1 MKQTLSLTLFLP
13 VILLAAGAQ
22 AQAELRNQLQQCA
35 EVDNVL
41 ERLACYDELSTDN
54 AATPPPSA
62 PAASPPVVNRPQ
74 PAAPARAV
82 TESVP
87 APGSTQV
94 AESDEP
100 ATEED
105 DISSFGQAPE
115 QARVETLEDGEK
127 ALVDTITEIKRLDS
141 TRVLITLA
149 SGQVWRQ
156 TVGKRYLLREGDTV
170 RITASDWGNDYRLS
184 ADGKRGYIQV
194 NRAR

>member
-1 MKQTLSLTLFLP
+1 MKQTLSLTLFLH

-87 APGSTQV
+87 APESTQA

-100 ATEED
+100 VAED

-127 ALVDTITEIKRLDS
+127 ALVDTVTEIRRLDS

-194 NRAR
+194 SRTR

>member
-22 AQAELRNQLQQCA
+22 AQTELRNQLQQCA

-87 APGSTQV
+87 APESTQA

-100 ATEED
+100 VAED

>member
-1 MKQTLSLTLFLP
+1 MKQTLSLTLFLH

-87 APGSTQV
+87 APESTQA

-100 ATEED
+100 VAED

-194 NRAR
+194 SRTR

>member
-22 AQAELRNQLQQCA
+22 AQTELRNQLQQCA

-41 ERLACYDELSTDN
+41 ERLACYDELSSDDT
-54 AATPPPSA
+54 ASPQPSV

-87 APGSTQV
+87 APESTQA

-100 ATEED
+100 VAED

-194 NRAR
+194 SRTR

>member
-22 AQAELRNQLQQCA
+22 AQTELRNQLQQCA

-87 APGSTQV
+87 APESTQA

-100 ATEED
+100 VAED

-127 ALVDTITEIKRLDS
+127 ALVDTVTEIRRLDS

>member
-1 MKQTLSLTLFLP
+1 MKQTLSLTLFLH

-87 APGSTQV
+87 APESTQA

-100 ATEED
+100 VAED

>member
-87 APGSTQV
+87 APESTQA

-100 ATEED
+100 VAED

-194 NRAR
+194 SRTR

>member
-22 AQAELRNQLQQCA
+22 AQTELRNQLQQCA

-87 APGSTQV
+87 APESTQA

-100 ATEED
+100 VAED

-141 TRVLITLA
+141 TRLLITLA

>member
-22 AQAELRNQLQQCA
+22 AQTELRNQLQQCA

-41 ERLACYDELSTDN
+41 ERLACYAELSTDN

-87 APGSTQV
+87 APESTQA

-100 ATEED
+100 VAED